1 MSDLEAALKK
11 AVSALERAQVRCV
24 VGGSVACWAR
34 GGPLATADVDLM
46 IRPQDADA
54 ALEALAEAGLRAERP
69 PEQWLY
75 KAWCDNVLVD
85 LIFEPVGLTVD
96 DELLDRSEALNV
108 AGLRVEV
115 MALED
120 VMTTKLLALNE
131 HALDLEPLVA
141 IARALREQI
150 DWDEVR
156 RRTARSPFA
165 RAFLFLVEDLGLSAP
180 SPSAPRAATRV
191 RVA

>member
-1 MSDLEAALKK
+1 VSDLENALKR
-11 AVSALERAQVRCV
+11 AVAALERADVRYV

-46 IRPQDADA
+46 IRPRDADA
-54 ALEALAEAGLRAERP
+54 ALEALAEAGMRTERP

-85 LIFEPVGLTVD
+85 LIYEPVGLAVD
-96 DELLDRSEALNV
+96 DALFNRSESLNV

-115 MALED
+115 MAMED

-131 HALDLEPLVA
+131 HALDLEPLLA
-141 IARALREQI
+141 IARSLREQI
-150 DWDEVR
+150 DWGEVR
-156 RRTARSPFA
+156 RRTAGSAYA
-165 RAFLFLVEDLGLSAP
+165 RAFLSLVDELGLSA
-180 SPSAPRAATRV
+180 SPATRPRAATRV